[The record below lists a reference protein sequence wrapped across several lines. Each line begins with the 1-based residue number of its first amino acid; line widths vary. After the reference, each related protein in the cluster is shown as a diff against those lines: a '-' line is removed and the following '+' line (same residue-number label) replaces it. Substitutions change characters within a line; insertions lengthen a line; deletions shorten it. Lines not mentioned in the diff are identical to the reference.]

1 MCSTSRKI
9 TPNSCSTPSSH
20 DRPQGRPVSGA
31 SCDAPIGPR
40 AVEVGSVT
48 IKAKAMGEQ
57 HAYRQTS
64 SPRTRIV
71 EFTSRRHLRC
81 CATVLAPGSQLGRQR
96 GASLEGL
103 IARPLRRLPADE
115 GVKAALY
122 VLGINLHYVL
132 HSTIHTSP
140 YCLQMHIC
148 RQWNPAK
155 GSGNQQGPACQA
167 RPIARGPEEDGLLAI
182 AVAGFGWPSHAPPPE
197 HTMKPLRLRGTP
209 CMRPATA
216 EPPPLRYS

>member
-96 GASLEGL
+96 GASLEGFV
-103 IARPLRRLPADE
+103 ARPLRRLPADE

-132 HSTIHTSP
+132 HSTIHTFPSLSANA
-140 YCLQMHIC
+140 YLQTMESGKGE
-148 RQWNPAK
+148 REPA
-155 GSGNQQGPACQA
+155 GTGMSGKANRPRPGRGRPACHRGCRIRMAIPCAAA
-167 RPIARGPEEDGLLAI
+167 RTHDE
-182 AVAGFGWPSHAPPPE
+182 APPAARNPM
-197 HTMKPLRLRGTP
+197 HAASHGGT
-209 CMRPATA
+209 AA
-216 EPPPLRYS
+216 AAL